1 MGGIGISDHSPI
13 YLEIMNSNYK
23 PNSPFKFNSIWL
35 SEEEGYVKDLMLW
48 LLGIWASQEIL
59 FEIQE
64 GQQEE
69 RKILSLYYQVE
80 EPDEKK
86 SKGIDLPY

>member
-1 MGGIGISDHSPI
+1 
-13 YLEIMNSNYK
+13 
-23 PNSPFKFNSIWL
+23 
-35 SEEEGYVKDLMLW
+35 MLW

-59 FEIQE
+59 FKIQE